1 MTNFFGNILD
11 GINLFDIFFFLIVL
25 YCVIQCFLKG
35 FSLSLISFMKWIL
48 STIITIILVPKFQ
61 PVVSEYIESD
71 FINNVGLGVAIF
83 IFTLFLTILIG
94 KSLSRA
100 ITWTGVG
107 SIDKGF
113 GILFGFFKGYIVA
126 VCLFTIFNW
135 FYPYQNWGISVEDAI
150 SFNLINKGSEIL
162 IEEFPSNKDFIDTKE
177 KLKKFNS
184 DKLRE
189 ECGIFGI
196 SNHVDSSA
204 LVALGLHALQHRGQE
219 GCGIVSFDGK
229 NYHSEKRQG
238 LVGDHFTDPETLR
251 SLPGDFAIGHN
262 RYSTTGETS
271 LRNIQPFFADL
282 HMGGLSIAHNGNLT
296 NALLLRESLVKDG
309 AIFRTTSDTET
320 IVQLIAKSK
329 REKFVDK
336 LIDALFQI
344 QGGYSLV
351 LLTNKKLVGV
361 RDPFGI
367 RPLVI
372 GKLKNSYIFASETCA
387 LDIVGAKFI
396 REVEHGEIII
406 VENNEITSIKPFP
419 KQKIRPCVFEYIY
432 FARPDSLINNKCAYE
447 YRKNLGTELAKET
460 DINAD
465 LVVPVPDS
473 GVPAALGYSE
483 YSKKKFELGL
493 IRNHYVGRTFI
504 EPTQNI
510 RSLGVKLKLSSTNTI
525 VKNKSIIL
533 IDDSLVRGTTCH
545 KIVKMLYESGAK
557 EVHVRIACPEI
568 KYPDFYGVD
577 MPTKKELLAHEKN
590 NAEMC
595 DYIKAKSL
603 KFLSISGLYK
613 ALINEERNSN
623 YPQFSDHYF
632 TGDYPIKPS
641 DNLKGFKIKQLS
653 LLSGK
658 SSS

>member
-1 MTNFFGNILD
+1 
-11 GINLFDIFFFLIVL
+11 
-25 YCVIQCFLKG
+25 
-35 FSLSLISFMKWIL
+35 
-48 STIITIILVPKFQ
+48 
-61 PVVSEYIESD
+61 
-71 FINNVGLGVAIF
+71 
-83 IFTLFLTILIG
+83 
-94 KSLSRA
+94 
-100 ITWTGVG
+100 
-107 SIDKGF
+107 
-113 GILFGFFKGYIVA
+113 
-126 VCLFTIFNW
+126 
-135 FYPYQNWGISVEDAI
+135 
-150 SFNLINKGSEIL
+150 
-162 IEEFPSNKDFIDTKE
+162 
-177 KLKKFNS
+177 LKKFNS

-189 ECGIFGI
+189 ECGVFGI
-196 SNHVDSSA
+196 SNYEDASA

-238 LVGDHFTDPETLR
+238 LVGDHFTDPKTLKK
-251 SLPGDFAIGHN
+251 LPGKFAIGHN

-296 NALLLRESLVKDG
+296 NALLLRETLVKEG

-329 REKFVDK
+329 REKFIDK
-336 LIDALFQI
+336 FIDTLFQI
-344 QGGYSLV
+344 QGGYSLI
-351 LLTNKKLVGV
+351 LMTNKKLVGA

-372 GKLKNSYIFASETCA
+372 GRLKNSYIIASETCA
-387 LDIVGAKFI
+387 LDIVGATFV
-396 REVEHGEIII
+396 REVENGEIVII
-406 VENNEITSIKPFP
+406 EDSVLKSIKPFP
-419 KQKIRPCVFEYIY
+419 KMKARPCIFEYIY

-447 YRKNLGTELAKET
+447 YRKSLGQELAKEN
-460 DINAD
+460 DVIAD

-473 GVPAALGYSE
+473 GVPAALGYAE
-483 YSKKKFELGL
+483 KANKKFELGL

-510 RSLGVKLKLSSTNTI
+510 RSLGVKLKLSSTKSI

-568 KYPDFYGVD
+568 KFPDFYGVD
-577 MPTKKELLAHEKN
+577 MPTKEELLAHNKSN
-590 NAEMC
+590 SQMC
-595 DYIKAKSL
+595 NYINAKSL
-603 KFLSISGLYK
+603 KFLSLEGLYK
-613 ALINEERNSN
+613 ALIGEKRNTT

-632 TGDYPIKPS
+632 TGDYPVKPS
-641 DNLKGFKIKQLS
+641 DNLMGLKVKQLS
-653 LLSGK
+653 LLSVK
-658 SSS
+658 SNN